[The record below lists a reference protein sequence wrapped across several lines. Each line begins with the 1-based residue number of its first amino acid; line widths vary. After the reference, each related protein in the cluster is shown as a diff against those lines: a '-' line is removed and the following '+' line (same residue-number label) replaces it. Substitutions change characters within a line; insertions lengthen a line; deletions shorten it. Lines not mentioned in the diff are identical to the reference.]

1 MQLSDWI
8 IIILYLVAML
18 GIGFFAKGKIQ
29 TMDDFIL
36 GGKRFGKVAL
46 IGTIVATMVGS
57 GMTMG
62 AVGTAYNNGS
72 TSTVPWMY
80 FGFSVGLI
88 VMGLIAP
95 QVRETNARSIAEIMN
110 IKFGKPA
117 RLAMACLVT
126 FYAVAM
132 VAINIAGLRT
142 VIINCFGFPA
152 DKLVLA
158 TVIAAGIAILYT
170 SIGGMYAVVWTD
182 VAQFAIMFLG
192 VFVLG
197 PILGVSQAGG
207 ISVMEETMQALG
219 KSLTNPFACGISS
232 SMIGM
237 MLSYFLCSPGDPT
250 MPQRALAAKDGKSA
264 KFSFLVA
271 GGIGFW
277 MGIAL
282 ILIGVAVRVIMPE
295 IADNNAV
302 LPMWIL
308 SYYPP
313 VVRGFVIA
321 GLIAA
326 IMSSF
331 DSFLILGTTHL
342 MYDLGRSINP
352 KLKDETI
359 KKSLPYTT
367 IAFGIVGII
376 IALYI
381 TSLFD
386 FLYMVFS
393 IMGAAICPALFA
405 AVLFRNKVSSFGA
418 TASIITGIVVA
429 GGLYL
434 TVGYNVF
441 LGDPIILAL
450 IASVAVLFIASA
462 LVKDKKSVAEI
473 EAEARASSVD

>member
-219 KSLTNPFACGISS
+219 KSLTNP
-232 SMIGM
+232 
-237 MLSYFLCSPGDPT
+237 LP
-250 MPQRALAAKDGKSA
+250 
-264 KFSFLVA
+264 VA
-271 GGIGFW
+271 S
-277 MGIAL
+277 
-282 ILIGVAVRVIMPE
+282 
-295 IADNNAV
+295 V
-302 LPMWIL
+302 LP
-308 SYYPP
+308 
-313 VVRGFVIA
+313 
-321 GLIAA
+321 
-326 IMSSF
+326 
-331 DSFLILGTTHL
+331 
-342 MYDLGRSINP
+342 
-352 KLKDETI
+352 
-359 KKSLPYTT
+359 
-367 IAFGIVGII
+367 
-376 IALYI
+376 
-381 TSLFD
+381 
-386 FLYMVFS
+386 
-393 IMGAAICPALFA
+393 
-405 AVLFRNKVSSFGA
+405 
-418 TASIITGIVVA
+418 
-429 GGLYL
+429 
-434 TVGYNVF
+434 
-441 LGDPIILAL
+441 
-450 IASVAVLFIASA
+450 
-462 LVKDKKSVAEI
+462 
-473 EAEARASSVD
+473 

>member
-158 TVIAAGIAILYT
+158 TVIAAGIASST
-170 SIGGMYAVVWTD
+170 
-182 VAQFAIMFLG
+182 
-192 VFVLG
+192 
-197 PILGVSQAGG
+197 PP
-207 ISVMEETMQALG
+207 SVECM
-219 KSLTNPFACGISS
+219 P
-232 SMIGM
+232 
-237 MLSYFLCSPGDPT
+237 LS
-250 MPQRALAAKDGKSA
+250 
-264 KFSFLVA
+264 
-271 GGIGFW
+271 
-277 MGIAL
+277 
-282 ILIGVAVRVIMPE
+282 
-295 IADNNAV
+295 
-302 LPMWIL
+302 
-308 SYYPP
+308 
-313 VVRGFVIA
+313 
-321 GLIAA
+321 
-326 IMSSF
+326 
-331 DSFLILGTTHL
+331 
-342 MYDLGRSINP
+342 GRT
-352 KLKDETI
+352 LR
-359 KKSLPYTT
+359 SLPSCSSACSSLAPSS
-367 IAFGIVGII
+367 AFPRQ
-376 IALYI
+376 A
-381 TSLFD
+381 
-386 FLYMVFS
+386 VF
-393 IMGAAICPALFA
+393 P
-405 AVLFRNKVSSFGA
+405 
-418 TASIITGIVVA
+418 
-429 GGLYL
+429 
-434 TVGYNVF
+434 
-441 LGDPIILAL
+441 
-450 IASVAVLFIASA
+450 
-462 LVKDKKSVAEI
+462 
-473 EAEARASSVD
+473 